1 MTFSKMYY
9 CVSLTIHDYTY
20 CCETKLNKLYGMVKC
35 YEYQSCEDP
44 QWTST
49 NAYHLCQYLKN
60 YISDQLIDTEDTWD
74 YRSEEKVI

>member
-1 MTFSKMYY
+1 
-9 CVSLTIHDYTY
+9 
-20 CCETKLNKLYGMVKC
+20 MVKC